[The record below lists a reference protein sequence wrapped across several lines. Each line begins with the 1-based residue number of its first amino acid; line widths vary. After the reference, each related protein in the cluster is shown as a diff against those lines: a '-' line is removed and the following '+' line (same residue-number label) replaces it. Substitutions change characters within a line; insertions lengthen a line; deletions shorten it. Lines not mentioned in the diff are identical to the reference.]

1 MVWAFGVWLEVGE
14 VGVDHVKE
22 REEFYF
28 YPEKRRETK
37 WRKKKKV
44 SGVTKIKI
52 NIIKLIKNK

>member
-37 WRKKKKV
+37 WRKKKK
-44 SGVTKIKI
+44 SIGGNQNKNKHYKI
-52 NIIKLIKNK
+52 N